1 MRKPNGSVRA
11 CSSGSQNVGDAS
23 LTLPAL
29 FIGLMLAVSTA
40 GAAEWTGSDAV
51 TRAFKEAGVT
61 GTFVL
66 YDVAADR
73 YTVHNRVRA
82 DVRYV
87 PASTFKVANTLIG
100 LTVGSVA
107 SVDQVLPYGGKPQ
120 MIKAWEHDMSLRD
133 AIKVSNVP
141 VYQELARR
149 TGIKRMREQLSKLD
163 YGNGDIGTV
172 VDTFWLVGP
181 LQISA
186 VEQVRFQARLAQDKL
201 PFPKPAMASTRE
213 IMLLEKTRDYSLYG
227 KTGWSNSTEPGI
239 GWWTGWVQKGGNV
252 YAFALNMDIVDD
264 DDGQKRVPLGRA
276 SLAALGLIS
285 QPVATK

>member
-1 MRKPNGSVRA
+1 
-11 CSSGSQNVGDAS
+11 
-23 LTLPAL
+23 
-29 FIGLMLAVSTA
+29 
-40 GAAEWTGSDAV
+40 
-51 TRAFKEAGVT
+51 
-61 GTFVL
+61 
-66 YDVAADR
+66 
-73 YTVHNRVRA
+73 
-82 DVRYV
+82 
-87 PASTFKVANTLIG
+87 
-100 LTVGSVA
+100 
-107 SVDQVLPYGGKPQ
+107 VLPYGGKPQ

-149 TGIKRMREQLSKLD
+149 TGIERMREQLSKLD
-163 YGNGDIGTV
+163 YGNGDIGKV

-186 VEQVRFQARLAQDKL
+186 IEQARFQAKLAQDKL

-213 IMLLEKTRDYSLYG
+213 IMLLEKTAQYSLYG

-239 GWWTGWVQKGGNV
+239 GWWTGWVHKGGRV
-252 YAFALNMDIVDD
+252 YAFALNIDIVDD

-285 QPVATK
+285 QPATPK